1 MLRIA
6 VGQMEPIIGDLKGNL
21 SKMSALLK
29 TADEQEVDVLV
40 LPELLN
46 SGYVFKSKEE
56 VESLSEEIPKGPFS
70 RKLMKWSE
78 NGKMVVAGLCE
89 KTHDAFYNSAAIFSK
104 GKHISTYRK
113 IHLFDEELLWFS
125 AGEIEPPIVTYNE
138 FRFGVIICYDWAFP
152 ELSRI
157 LALNGAQVI
166 LHPANLILTSL
177 YCSKAMITRSIENR
191 VFTATASRI
200 GKERNLKFLGA
211 SQITDPRGH
220 VLLSMDDKETGISWV
235 EIEPDAADNKTLNT
249 RNDVLKDRKPN
260 LYRRIIESTD
270 T

>member
-1 MLRIA
+1 MMLRIA

-21 SKMSALLK
+21 QKMSNLLK
-29 TADEQEVDVLV
+29 IATDEEVDILV

-46 SGYVFKSKEE
+46 SGYVFESKEE
-56 VESLSEEIPKGPFS
+56 AESLSEEIPKGPFS
-70 RKLMKWSE
+70 KKLKKWSE
-78 NGKMVVAGLCE
+78 NGGMVVAGLCE
-89 KTHDAFYNSAAIFSK
+89 RTENALHNSAAIFSK
-104 GKHISTYRK
+104 GNHVSTYRK

-125 AGEIEPPIVTYNE
+125 AGEKETPIVTHNGY
-138 FRFGVIICYDWAFP
+138 RFGVIICYDWAFP
-152 ELSRI
+152 ELTRV

-200 GKERNLKFLGA
+200 GMERGLHFLGA

-220 VLLSMDDKETGISWV
+220 VLLSMDDKETGVSWIEIDPAVADDKTIS
-235 EIEPDAADNKTLNT
+235 K

-260 LYRRIIESTD
+260 LYHRIID
-270 T
+270 PI

>member
-29 TADEQEVDVLV
+29 TAKIQEVDVLV
-40 LPELLN
+40 LPELVN

-56 VESLSEEIPKGPFS
+56 ADSLSEEIPKGLFS
-70 RKLMKWSE
+70 KKLMKWSE
-78 NGKMVVAGLCE
+78 SGKMVVAGLCE
-89 KTHDAFYNSAAIFSK
+89 KTSDAIYNSAAIFSN
-104 GKHISTYRK
+104 GKHSSTYRK

-125 AGEIEPPIVTYNE
+125 AGETEPHIVAHNG

-152 ELSRI
+152 ELSRV

-200 GKERNLKFLGA
+200 GVERNLKFLGA
-211 SQITDPRGH
+211 SQITDPRGL
-220 VLLSMDDKETGISWV
+220 VLLSMDDKEIGISWV
-235 EIEPDAADNKTLNT
+235 DIDPAVADNKTLTT

-260 LYRRIIESTD
+260 LYRRIID
-270 T
+270 PI